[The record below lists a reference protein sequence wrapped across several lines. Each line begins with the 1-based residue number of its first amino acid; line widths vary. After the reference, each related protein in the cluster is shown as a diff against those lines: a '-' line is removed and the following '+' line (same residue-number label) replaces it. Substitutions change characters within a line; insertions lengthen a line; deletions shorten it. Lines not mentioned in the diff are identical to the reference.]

1 MPTALKTLELRWR
14 RALLAAGRR
23 PFAGQ
28 LASKPEDLLHLPAA
42 PRILLIR
49 MERIGDVLVSV
60 PVLRALRARYPKA
73 RIDLLV
79 SRANL
84 AVRDAVDPFVDQVWC
99 YQKTVRS
106 ALGLLRGLRRAH
118 YDVVVD
124 LVDNPSATAQL
135 VIRWSGAPAAVGL
148 LHAESGLYTHA
159 APLLDRST
167 VHPVERLARL
177 LLPFGIDPAAQSLD
191 LSYPLSPADIDSA
204 KRTLGETWR
213 PLRLG
218 VNVSGREAGKQW
230 GSANYIAVIRHLMS
244 KDSRFAVSI
253 CGSPQ
258 DATEV
263 RRVAVATDAQAVPP
277 RSSLREFAAIIHELD
292 LLLTPDTAVVH
303 LAAAWKIPTVAL
315 YHSDPATAPWLPYH
329 TPHRAVADV
338 RGIPAIGVDRVIA
351 ALDDLIRERFDAT
364 PPAVQSRSLSSTQDI
379 P

>member
-1 MPTALKTLELRWR
+1 MPTTLKTLELRWR

-28 LASKPEDLLHLPAA
+28 LTSRAEDLLHLPAA

-60 PVLRALRARYPKA
+60 PVLRSLRARYPKA
-73 RIDLLV
+73 CIDLLV

-135 VIRWSGAPAAVGL
+135 VIRWCGAPAAVGL
-148 LHAESGLYTHA
+148 LHAEAGLYTHA
-159 APLLDRST
+159 APVLDQRT
-167 VHPVERLARL
+167 VHPVERLAQL
-177 LLPFGIDPAAQSLD
+177 LLPFGIDPFSQSLD
-191 LSYPLSPADIDSA
+191 LAYPLSPADIESA
-204 KRTLGETWR
+204 QRTLGPTWR

-218 VNVSGREAGKQW
+218 VNVSGRETGKQW

-244 KDSRFAVSI
+244 KDSRFAVSV
-253 CGSPQ
+253 CGTPQ

-263 RRVAVATDAQAVPP
+263 RRVAFATNAPAVPP
-277 RSSLREFAAIIHELD
+277 RSTLREFAAIVHEFD

-315 YHSDPATAPWLPYH
+315 YRSDPAVAPWLPYH
-329 TPHRAVADV
+329 TPHRAVADP
-338 RGIPAIGVDRVIA
+338 RGIPAIPVDRVIA
-351 ALDDLIRERFDAT
+351 ALEELIQERFDAT
-364 PPAVQSRSLSSTQDI
+364 PPVPLHSRINT
-379 P
+379 